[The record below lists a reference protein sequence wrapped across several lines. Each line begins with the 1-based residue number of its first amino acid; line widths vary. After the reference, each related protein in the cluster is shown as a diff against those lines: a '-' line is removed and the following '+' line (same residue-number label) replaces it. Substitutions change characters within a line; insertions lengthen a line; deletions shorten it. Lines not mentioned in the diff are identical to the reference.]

1 MIGITG
7 NRPRNDEL
15 IRREMGKK
23 LIFLDIDGTLTIPGS
38 NEPPE
43 SALRAIRAAQKKGH
57 LVFLCSGRNPGM
69 LAPLLKYDFD
79 GVIACAGGYVTVGD
93 ELIYDMP
100 MTREESD
107 LAVEKLHGEG
117 VFCTIESRDGAW
129 GDANVSEFI
138 EDSIGA
144 DSKGNSEIERWR
156 KALSGSLG
164 IRPMKEYDGSPLY
177 KVVIM
182 CLRYEQLEPAR
193 EALEDRYNFCMQE
206 ITDPAHRCIN
216 GELINRKYDKG
227 RAILRVCDYLGI
239 PVIDTY
245 GFGDS
250 MNDLEMI
257 QTVGT
262 SVCMDNGAE
271 ALKKIS
277 DVVCPRVEEDG
288 LAKAFE
294 QLDLV

>member
-1 MIGITG
+1 MS
-7 NRPRNDEL
+7 R
-15 IRREMGKK
+15 K
-23 LIFLDIDGTLTIPGS
+23 LIFLDIDGTLTMPGS
-38 NEPPE
+38 NEPPQ
-43 SALRAIRAAQKKGH
+43 SALDAIRASQKKGN

-69 LAPLLKYDFD
+69 LAPLLKYGFD
-79 GVIACAGGYVTVGD
+79 GFISCAGGYVTVGE

-100 MTREESD
+100 MTPEEAKT
-107 LAVEKLHGEG
+107 AVEKLHSTG
-117 VFCTIESRDGAW
+117 VFCTVECRDGAF
-129 GDANVSEFI
+129 GDSDIGEFI
-138 EDSIGA
+138 ESSIGS

-156 KALSGSLG
+156 KALAGSLG
-164 IRPMKEYDGSPLY
+164 IRPMSEYDGSPAY

-182 CLRYEQLEPAR
+182 CLHPEQLVPAK
-193 EALEDRYNFCMQE
+193 EALEDRYNFVVQE

-227 RAILRVCDYLGI
+227 RAILRVCEHLGV
-239 PVIDTY
+239 PVSDTY

-262 SVCMDNGAE
+262 SVCMANGAQ
-271 ALKKIS
+271 ALKEIS
-277 DVVCPRVEEDG
+277 DVVCPAVEEDG

-294 QLDLV
+294 QLELS

>member
-1 MIGITG
+1 
-7 NRPRNDEL
+7 
-15 IRREMGKK
+15 MGRK
-23 LIFLDIDGTLTIPGS
+23 LIFLDIDGTLTMPGS
-38 NEPPE
+38 NEPPQ
-43 SALRAIRAAQKKGH
+43 SALDAIRASQKKGN

-69 LAPLLKYDFD
+69 LAPLLKYGFD
-79 GVIACAGGYVTVGD
+79 GFISCAGGYVTVGE

-100 MTREESD
+100 MTPEEAKT
-107 LAVEKLHGEG
+107 AVEKLHSTG
-117 VFCTIESRDGAW
+117 VFCTVECRDGAF
-129 GDANVSEFI
+129 GDSDIGEFI
-138 EDSIGA
+138 ESSIGS

-156 KALSGSLG
+156 KALAGSLG
-164 IRPMKEYDGSPLY
+164 IRPMSEYDGSPAY

-182 CLRYEQLEPAR
+182 CLHPEQLVPAK
-193 EALEDRYNFCMQE
+193 EALEDRYNFVVQE

-227 RAILRVCDYLGI
+227 RAILRVCEHLGV
-239 PVIDTY
+239 PVSDTY

-257 QTVGT
+257 ETVGT
-262 SVCMDNGAE
+262 SVCMANGAK

-277 DVVCPRVEEDG
+277 DVVCPSVEEDG

-294 QLDLV
+294 QLELV